1 MKQLTQLSLAAVAA
15 IALTAAPAVAAAPAK
30 PAAKSAAPA
39 PAPAKPAYH
48 KLEEEKWMGM
58 GTGKYTLQ
66 GQPIALTEKP
76 WWYGWTPD
84 TTFNTGLTTDKFR
97 AVLAASPDALAN
109 AQGRDGIRTI
119 GMISNIAPRAVT
131 LVAIIPLATMVKD
144 LKTTYTIGYGLIGCI
159 LLGVVAD
166 WGTELLTFNSLGHTV
181 DLYNRGA
188 KSGAAPLGVSDPLA
202 EQRANP
208 ADFSVGLAR
217 ITF

>member
-1 MKQLTQLSLAAVAA
+1 MKQLTHLSFAAMAA
-15 IALTAAPAVAAAPAK
+15 IALTAAPALAAA
-30 PAAKSAAPA
+30 PAAKSAA

-48 KLEEEKWMGM
+48 KLEEEKWLGM

-84 TTFNTGLTTDKFR
+84 TTFNTGLTSDKFR

-119 GMISNIAPRAVT
+119 GMIANIAPRAAT

-144 LKTTYTIGYGLIGCI
+144 PKTMQLSAYGLVGMI

-188 KSGAAPLGVSDPLA
+188 KAGAAPLGLSDPLA
-202 EQRANP
+202 DQRTNP

-217 ITF
+217 IAF

>member
-1 MKQLTQLSLAAVAA
+1 MKQLTQLSFAAVAA
-15 IALTAAPAVAAAPAK
+15 IALTAAPALAAA
-30 PAAKSAAPA
+30 PAAKSAA

-66 GQPIALTEKP
+66 GQPIPLTEKP

-84 TTFNTGLTTDKFR
+84 TTFNTGLTSDKFR

-119 GMISNIAPRAVT
+119 GMIANIAPRAAT

-144 LKTTYTIGYGLIGCI
+144 PKTMQLSAYGLVGLI

-188 KSGAAPLGVSDPLA
+188 KSGAAPLGLSDPLVD
-202 EQRANP
+202 QRANP
-208 ADFSVGLAR
+208 AELSVGLAR
-217 ITF
+217 IAF